1 MTERANAKL
10 YADFKINDTTTAFG
24 DFLISSNK
32 TTTNDGLWNNVVG
45 NPQVPAL
52 VWNPQT
58 KLLSPFNTVVPASN
72 PYNPFGVATPLTY
85 AFPNTVAENTYSTY
99 WRGATG
105 GKGSFN
111 LPQGGGGWEPFGHPL
126 QKNGPDNHHKPL
138 H

>member
-10 YADFKINDTTTAFG
+10 YADFKINETTQAFG
-24 DFLISSNK
+24 DFLSSSNK

-99 WRGATG
+99 WRGVPGVKSAFDHAERG
-105 GKGSFN
+105 RGVGS
-111 LPQGGGGWEPFGHPL
+111 
-126 QKNGPDNHHKPL
+126 
-138 H
+138 